1 MRKQQKIQA
10 EEMINLLSQAH
21 DEIRKA
27 IGVGENKEAL
37 ALIVQCQD
45 AAIQLGNLIEQTEG
59 ESCATIRILE
69 HYCELLYQAYE
80 GIQHDQVTNIN
91 RVFKHLRKVLI
102 QIENSIKN
110 EIKVKKVL
118 VFLPYK
124 ASMWDSFESVWKSA
138 YEDPDCEAYV
148 IPIPYYDKNP
158 DGSFREM
165 HYEGALYPDYVPVTD
180 YNSYNFEVQRP
191 DMIFIHN
198 PYDEWNYVKSV
209 HPFFYSKNLKKYTD
223 KLVYIPYFILG
234 DTEPDDYDT
243 VKHMEHFC
251 TVPAVIHADKVIVQ
265 SEKMRQIYINVLS
278 ETMGKDT
285 RKVWEDKILGLG
297 SPKMDKVLNT
307 RKEDLMIPEEWL
319 RVIRKPDGDYK
330 KIIFYN
336 TSVSALIKHEEKM
349 LWKIRSVFE
358 TFKEKQDEITLL
370 WRPHPLMQAT
380 IESMRPQLWQEYK
393 EIVEQYKQESWGI
406 YDDSADMD
414 RAVILSDAYY
424 GDASSVVQLYKKTGK
439 MIMMQDVECR

>member
-1 MRKQQKIQA
+1 M
-10 EEMINLLSQAH
+10 
-21 DEIRKA
+21 
-27 IGVGENKEAL
+27 
-37 ALIVQCQD
+37 
-45 AAIQLGNLIEQTEG
+45 
-59 ESCATIRILE
+59 
-69 HYCELLYQAYE
+69 
-80 GIQHDQVTNIN
+80 
-91 RVFKHLRKVLI
+91 
-102 QIENSIKN
+102 
-110 EIKVKKVL
+110 
-118 VFLPYK
+118 
-124 ASMWDSFESVWKSA
+124 
-138 YEDPDCEAYV
+138 
-148 IPIPYYDKNP
+148 
-158 DGSFREM
+158 
-165 HYEGALYPDYVPVTD
+165 
-180 YNSYNFEVQRP
+180 
-191 DMIFIHN
+191 
-198 PYDEWNYVKSV
+198 
-209 HPFFYSKNLKKYTD
+209 
-223 KLVYIPYFILG
+223 
-234 DTEPDDYDT
+234 
-243 VKHMEHFC
+243 
-251 TVPAVIHADKVIVQ
+251 PAVIHADKVIVQ

-439 MIMMQDVECR
+439 MIMMQDVKCR

>member
-165 HYEGALYPDYVPVTD
+165 HYEGDLYPDYVPVTD

-198 PYDEWNYVKSV
+198 PYDEWNYVTSV

>member
-180 YNSYNFEVQRP
+180 YKSYNFEVQRP

-198 PYDEWNYVKSV
+198 PYDEWNYVTSV

>member
-1 MRKQQKIQA
+1 
-10 EEMINLLSQAH
+10 
-21 DEIRKA
+21 
-27 IGVGENKEAL
+27 
-37 ALIVQCQD
+37 
-45 AAIQLGNLIEQTEG
+45 
-59 ESCATIRILE
+59 
-69 HYCELLYQAYE
+69 
-80 GIQHDQVTNIN
+80 
-91 RVFKHLRKVLI
+91 
-102 QIENSIKN
+102 
-110 EIKVKKVL
+110 
-118 VFLPYK
+118 
-124 ASMWDSFESVWKSA
+124 
-138 YEDPDCEAYV
+138 
-148 IPIPYYDKNP
+148 
-158 DGSFREM
+158 
-165 HYEGALYPDYVPVTD
+165 
-180 YNSYNFEVQRP
+180 
-191 DMIFIHN
+191 
-198 PYDEWNYVKSV
+198 
-209 HPFFYSKNLKKYTD
+209 
-223 KLVYIPYFILG
+223 
-234 DTEPDDYDT
+234 
-243 VKHMEHFC
+243 
-251 TVPAVIHADKVIVQ
+251 
-265 SEKMRQIYINVLS
+265 
-278 ETMGKDT
+278 
-285 RKVWEDKILGLG
+285 
-297 SPKMDKVLNT
+297 MDKVLNT